1 MIRIPKAF
9 TDTVLSWGDDHAT
22 RWLLGLPELSAEY
35 LDRWDLTLDGAPL
48 NGFVSVVQ
56 PVRRAD
62 GTPAMLKLG
71 LTHEESEH
79 EWYALSI
86 WDGHGAVRLLDHDA
100 DDGVLLL
107 ERLRPETLATEP
119 IEQAL
124 TIAGTLRKRL
134 LRPAAPRRLRTLRA
148 NAARWAEELATAE
161 GIPRRIL
168 DEAVDHCRTFG
179 PIALSQLVNEDQHFQ
194 NIMAGDR
201 EPWLVIDPKV
211 IAADPEF
218 GLATLLWN
226 RFEPDRVE
234 HRLDMLV
241 EIEELDPERARA
253 WTFVTAVVNWAGAD
267 TDAWTAERCQHIAT
281 TLAGL

>member
-1 MIRIPKAF
+1 MIRIPKDF

-22 RWLLGLPELSAEY
+22 RWLLGLPELYAEY
-35 LDRWDLTLDGAPL
+35 LDRWDLTPDGAPL

-107 ERLRPETLATEP
+107 ERLRPETLATQP

-124 TIAGTLRKRL
+124 TIAGTLRERL
-134 LRPAAPRRLRTLRA
+134 LRPAPPQLRTLRA
-148 NAARWAEELATAE
+148 NAARWAEELAVAE
-161 GIPRRIL
+161 GVPAHII

-179 PIALSQLVNEDQHFQ
+179 PLALSQMVNEDQHFH
-194 NIMAGDR
+194 NILASDR

-226 RFEPDRVE
+226 RFDPERIR

-241 EIEELDPERARA
+241 EIEDLDPDRARA
-253 WTFVTAVVNWAGAD
+253 WTFVTAVVNWAEAD
-267 TDAWTAERCQHIAT
+267 TDAWTAERCQVIAT

>member
-1 MIRIPKAF
+1 MIRIPKDFAE
-9 TDTVLSWGDDHAT
+9 TVLSWGDDHAT
-22 RWLLGLPELSAEY
+22 RWLLGLPELAAEY
-35 LDRWDLTLDGAPL
+35 LDRWDLTPDGAPL

-86 WDGHGAVRLLDHDA
+86 WDGDGAVRLLDHDA

-107 ERLRPETLATEP
+107 ERLRPETLATQP
-119 IEQAL
+119 ISDAL
-124 TIAGTLRKRL
+124 TIAGTLRSRL
-134 LRPAAPRRLRTLRA
+134 LRPAPSPMRTLRA
-148 NAARWAEELATAE
+148 NAARWAEELPQAT
-161 GIPRRIL
+161 GIPSRIL
-168 DEAVDHCRTFG
+168 DEAVDICRSLG
-179 PIALSQLVNEDQHFQ
+179 PHAQRQMVNEDQHFH
-194 NIMAGDR
+194 NILASDR

-226 RFEPDRVE
+226 RFEPDRIE

-241 EIEELDPERARA
+241 EIEGLDADKARA
-253 WTFVTAVVNWAGAD
+253 WTFVSAVVNWADAD
-267 TDAWTAERCQHIAT
+267 NDSWTAERCQVIAT
-281 TLAGL
+281 TLATT